1 VYGARS
7 SAFAA
12 GFTVIIRPGVSED
25 FATVTSWLRAAEL
38 PAADIDEA
46 HMSNFLVAVIDD
58 APAGIVGLEQYENTG
73 LLRSLVVDPAARSGG
88 IGRRLVAALEAN
100 AASRGV
106 EELWLL
112 TIDADAYFVSLGY
125 EVVERADAPDVIRQT
140 TEFSK
145 LCPGDAVLM
154 LKKL

>member
-1 VYGARS
+1 M
-7 SAFAA
+7 
-12 GFTVIIRPGVSED
+12 IIRPGASED
-25 FATVTSWLRAAEL
+25 FATVTAWLRAAEL

-46 HMSNFLVAVIDD
+46 HMTNFLVAVIDD

-100 AASRGV
+100 SKSLGV

-112 TIDADAYFVSLGY
+112 TIDADAYFASLGY
-125 EVVERADAPDVIRQT
+125 TIIERDAAPDSIRTT

-145 LCPGDAVLM
+145 LCPGDAALM
-154 LKKL
+154 MKKL